1 TRAAHLKMGLNDIMG
16 RMEIPGCAYGV
27 SSIVH
32 MRLGVAHECDHEY
45 CTEGDQ
51 AMMIG
56 VGDDTTALLAQAT
69 VNEGIW
75 GGPTSFILSS
85 THTEQD
91 IDETLES
98 YERALQS
105 VRSEGAI

>member
-1 TRAAHLKMGLNDIMG
+1 MCIRD
-16 RMEIPGCAYGV
+16 
-27 SSIVH
+27 S
-32 MRLGVAHECDHEY
+32 
-45 CTEGDQ
+45 TEGDQ